1 LIKKTTFISATLFA
15 LALVTSGCSSSSTSD
30 EKPLGSVQ
38 AGAYTLDIAQEG
50 SAVAPGAQTR
60 FVMKATAGGKP
71 TSITGWIGVAS
82 GEGSTK
88 KLATFDQGDGD
99 FDDDVVA
106 PTPIPADAKFW
117 FEIDT
122 AGKKDVGSIAYAK

>member
-1 LIKKTTFISATLFA
+1 LIIKSTFISATLLSFA
-15 LALVTSGCSSSSTSD
+15 LISAGCSSTASD
-30 EKPLGSVQ
+30 EKPLGSAVV
-38 AGAYTLDIAQEG
+38 GAYTIDIAQEG

-60 FVMKATAGGKP
+60 FVLKTTAGGKP

-82 GEGSTK
+82 GEGSVK
-88 KLATFDQGDGD
+88 KIAVFDEADGD

-117 FEIDT
+117 FEVDT